1 MFTDRINTLNKI
13 LVFNACLKG
22 VFLNRSNAILIVT
35 KLYNFTYLPKNANM
49 SCCFDLAEI

>member
-1 MFTDRINTLNKI
+1 MFTDRINTLNKL

-22 VFLNRSNAILIVT
+22 VFLNNAILIVA